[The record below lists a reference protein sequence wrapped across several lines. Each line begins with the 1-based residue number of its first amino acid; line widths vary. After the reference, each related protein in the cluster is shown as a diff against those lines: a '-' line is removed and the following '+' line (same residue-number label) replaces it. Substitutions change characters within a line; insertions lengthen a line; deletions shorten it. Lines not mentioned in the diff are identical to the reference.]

1 MSKLKKR
8 VKPRPKREALPSAP
22 TPGEISVLDTRTVPI
37 VQLKMYYKNPNRG
50 DTALIMESIKQ
61 NGQFR
66 PVVVN
71 IGNFTGRRNEILAGN
86 HTYMAMRKLGR
97 EEILASFV
105 DVDDDQ
111 ARRIVLADNETAAKG
126 NTDDALV
133 AELLSSLSDYTGTGY
148 SEAEV
153 NAIFADMAEAAEEA
167 EKEAAKDAA
176 EREAFRDDPDYQ
188 EPDEYAE
195 DFADER
201 EEPDTDD
208 MKTIKESLPDSK
220 KFRTGY
226 WGIPALREDML
237 MTPDE
242 LPEKLDSW
250 SGSATANW
258 PDEDQ
263 WWLYNWRVDSTSGM
277 RDLSKIIVAFY
288 TWDDHFANWF
298 WYPHKFAKK
307 LQKAGVKYLITP
319 NYSLWD
325 NESRFM
331 WLWAIYRSRYVG
343 RYMQEAGIKIIPDF
357 LASSDRKFMD
367 DHIIAT
373 LPKKCPML
381 SFQFQTN
388 MDGLLRPDKAGDHA
402 MSDEEIEEFIADW
415 DHVLAKVKPEA
426 IILYT
431 NDDGHQW
438 FRKHVNYKGQVVYVE
453 TRMRKLG
460 DYRKLKAKQRTI

>member
-1 MSKLKKR
+1 MGKLRKKK
-8 VKPRPKREALPSAP
+8 VATPQPPKVN
-22 TPGEISVLDTRTVPI
+22 EISVIDTRSVPTVS
-37 VQLKMYYKNPNRG
+37 LKMHYKNPNKG
-50 DTALIMESIKQ
+50 DTNVIMESLKR

-66 PVVVN
+66 AVVVN
-71 IGNFTGRRNEILAGN
+71 VGNYTGRRNEILAGN

-111 ARRIVLADNETAAKG
+111 ALRILLADNETANKG
-126 NTDDALV
+126 NTQDDLV
-133 AELLSSLSDYTGTGY
+133 AELLGELGGDFEGTGY

-153 NAIFADMAEAAEEA
+153 EAIFADMEAAADEA
-167 EKEAAKDAA
+167 VEREQKAQA
-176 EREAFRDDPDYQ
+176 EREAVEADPDYQ

-195 DFADER
+195 GFSDDRDEPGDDEMADLKPR
-201 EEPDTDD
+201 
-208 MKTIKESLPDSK
+208 LPDSE

-226 WGIPALREDML
+226 WQIPALREDML
-237 MTPDE
+237 MTPEEMPD
-242 LPEKLDSW
+242 KLDSW
-250 SGSATANW
+250 AGSATANW

-277 RDLSKIIVAFY
+277 RDLSQIIVAFY
-288 TWDDHFANWF
+288 TWDNHFENWF

-307 LQKAGVKYLITP
+307 LQKAGVQYMVTP

-331 WLWAIYRSRYVG
+331 WLWALYRSRYVG

-357 LASSDRKFMD
+357 LASSDRQFMD
-367 DHIIAT
+367 EQIIAT

-388 MDGLLRPDKAGDHA
+388 MDGLLRPDKAGDYA
-402 MSDEEIEEFIADW
+402 MSDDEIEDFIADW
-415 DHVLAKVKPEA
+415 DHVLAKVKPRA
-426 IILYT
+426 ILLYT
-431 NDDGHQW
+431 NDDGFEW
-438 FRKHVNYKGQVVYVE
+438 FRKHVSYKGKVFYVE

-460 DYRKLKAKQRTI
+460 DYRKLKAKQKTI

>member
-1 MSKLKKR
+1 MGKLKKL
-8 VKPRPKREALPSAP
+8 KPMAAP
-22 TPGEISVLDTRTVPI
+22 TPPKVEDISVIRTDTVPI
-37 VQLKMYYKNPNRG
+37 VQLKMFGKNPNRG
-50 DTALIMESIKQ
+50 DTATIMESIKH

-71 IGNFTGRRNEILAGN
+71 IGNYTGKHNEILAGN

-105 DVDDDQ
+105 DVNEDQ

-126 NTDDALV
+126 NVKDDIV
-133 AELLSSLSDYTGTGY
+133 AELLGSLSDYTGTGY
-148 SEAEV
+148 TEAEV
-153 NAIFADMAEAAEEA
+153 NAIFADMEKATEEA
-167 EKEAAKDAA
+167 EERESKVRA
-176 EREAFRDDPDYQ
+176 EREAAEDDPDYQ

-195 DFADER
+195 GFSDERDDPADEGMAELKKR
-201 EEPDTDD
+201 
-208 MKTIKESLPDSK
+208 LPDSE
-220 KFRTGY
+220 KFRVGY
-226 WGIPALREDML
+226 FGIPALREDML
-237 MTPDE
+237 MTPE
-242 LPEKLDSW
+242 EMPAKLDSW
-250 SGSATANW
+250 AGSATANW

-277 RDLSKIIVAFY
+277 RDLSKIIVSFY
-288 TWDDHFANWF
+288 TWDDHFENWF
-298 WYPHKFAKK
+298 WYPQKFARK

-331 WLWAIYRSRYVG
+331 WLWALYRSRYVG

-367 DHIIAT
+367 EQIIAT

-402 MSDEEIEEFIADW
+402 MSDDEIKDFIADW
-415 DHVLAKVKPEA
+415 DHVLAKVKPRA
-426 IILYT
+426 ILLYT
-431 NDDGHQW
+431 NDDGFEW
-438 FRKHVNYKGQVVYVE
+438 FKKHVTYKGKVFYVE

-460 DYRKLKAKQRTI
+460 DYRKLKAKQKTI